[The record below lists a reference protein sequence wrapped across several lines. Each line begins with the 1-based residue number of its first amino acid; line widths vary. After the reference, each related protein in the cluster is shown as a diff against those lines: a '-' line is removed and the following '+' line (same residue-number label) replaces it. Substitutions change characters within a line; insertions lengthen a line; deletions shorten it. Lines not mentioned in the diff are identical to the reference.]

1 MSRPGRKPRSTEALQ
16 AKHRQRPLSRF
27 PAYLVACT
35 LIWTGLVGLSENF
48 VSEVEPSFGV
58 LVPLHCAV
66 IFILC
71 GGAILAA
78 GCQAAIS
85 RVLAAC
91 GLLASLYWLGD
102 GIFHFSTLHVSP
114 LDPARHLHEQW
125 ALLLG
130 GVALGA
136 ACCTMGARGRFV
148 ARLMA
153 VVVIVAA
160 VALRFYSGWSE
171 EPVTVSDTANLR
183 SMLGVLAGLAVL
195 SLSYRRIPNNPF
207 THRVVALTG
216 ITGSLVAVLAW
227 YAITTEDRQLAVRH
241 TEIMAERTAYVV
253 ETTIKAQEARVARM
267 AERWGILSVPPL
279 LLIQGEFRGYL
290 RDEPALD
297 LVAFLDRGDRVL
309 WADGDLRTM
318 EWLASALGE
327 QKLKTWLSQVREGG
341 APRFKSWPVSSSEK
355 VPAVT
360 AAPLRGPV
368 FDGGLII
375 TVHDLPRLLVNV
387 LGRAQRPVYL
397 RLQEDD
403 HLLYTGTTP
412 EEEGVIITERPLVV
426 HNDQVWRLSAWQS
439 NSWRNAFLDPLPEL
453 LLLVCLIFTHLLTRS
468 HLLMAALQERSR
480 LLQHGALHDDLTGLP
495 NKKHLVRHL
504 RRTAKAVPPEDDICV
519 VLFDLYGLQ
528 LINDSLGHDVG
539 DDILKMVSERI
550 LAVTNG
556 AGFVARLQGD
566 EFVTV
571 LPRVP
576 FADAITITEKTIE
589 AIAEPYVWN
598 NLELRLSCN
607 AGIAI
612 RTPDH
617 TDLMVLVREA
627 DLATMRAK
635 QEGRS
640 TWFQYSAE
648 LGEEVSERLALT
660 NELQKA
666 IERDELTI
674 HYQPL
679 VDGHTGE
686 VAGIEALLR
695 WPHQER
701 GYVPPVVFIPLAEQS
716 GLMVALSRWV
726 LDVACRDIATL
737 RRRGWTDFPVMVNIS
752 PSHFLRTGFV
762 DTVQQALDRH
772 LVPAQCLELE
782 ITEGVLLENSNY
794 VIDKLHELKRLG
806 VKISIDDFGTGY
818 SSLNYLKNLPVDK
831 IKIDRSFVNEV
842 ISDRHDAAITRA
854 IIVLAHHLNI
864 KVAAEGVETE
874 SQYWF
879 LKRNFCDEF
888 QGFLFAE
895 AMSFD
900 ELTEHLLIA
909 GGRFTLPFTPDN
921 ANVDRSLL
929 LLDDEEN
936 ILRALTRVLR
946 RDGYHI
952 LTARTPQE
960 AFSILASH
968 NVRVILSDQRMPE
981 MTGTEFFSR
990 VKEMYPE
997 TVRLILSGYTELKSV
1012 TEAINRGAIY
1022 KYLTKPW
1029 DDQELRSE
1037 IAQAFKMTTT
1047 QKEA

>member
-1 MSRPGRKPRSTEALQ
+1 MYGDRKRASMSRPGRKPRSTEALQ

-227 YAITTEDRQLAVRH
+227 YTITTEDRL
-241 TEIMAERTAYVV
+241 
-253 ETTIKAQEARVARM
+253 
-267 AERWGILSVPPL
+267 
-279 LLIQGEFRGYL
+279 
-290 RDEPALD
+290 
-297 LVAFLDRGDRVL
+297 
-309 WADGDLRTM
+309 
-318 EWLASALGE
+318 
-327 QKLKTWLSQVREGG
+327 
-341 APRFKSWPVSSSEK
+341 
-355 VPAVT
+355 
-360 AAPLRGPV
+360 
-368 FDGGLII
+368 
-375 TVHDLPRLLVNV
+375 
-387 LGRAQRPVYL
+387 
-397 RLQEDD
+397 
-403 HLLYTGTTP
+403 
-412 EEEGVIITERPLVV
+412 
-426 HNDQVWRLSAWQS
+426 LSAWQS

-453 LLLVCLIFTHLLTRS
+453 SLIGCLVFTHLLTRS

-528 LINDSLGHDVG
+528 LINDSMGHDVG

-556 AGFVARLQGD
+556 AGFVARLQCD

-831 IKIDRSFVNEV
+831 IKIDRSF
-842 ISDRHDAAITRA
+842 
-854 IIVLAHHLNI
+854 
-864 KVAAEGVETE
+864 
-874 SQYWF
+874 
-879 LKRNFCDEF
+879 
-888 QGFLFAE
+888 
-895 AMSFD
+895 
-900 ELTEHLLIA
+900 
-909 GGRFTLPFTPDN
+909 
-921 ANVDRSLL
+921 
-929 LLDDEEN
+929 
-936 ILRALTRVLR
+936 
-946 RDGYHI
+946 
-952 LTARTPQE
+952 
-960 AFSILASH
+960 
-968 NVRVILSDQRMPE
+968 
-981 MTGTEFFSR
+981 
-990 VKEMYPE
+990 
-997 TVRLILSGYTELKSV
+997 
-1012 TEAINRGAIY
+1012 
-1022 KYLTKPW
+1022 
-1029 DDQELRSE
+1029 
-1037 IAQAFKMTTT
+1037 
-1047 QKEA
+1047 